1 MLPFQ
6 RAIAALGWR
15 GLVIPDVAI
24 LGHQVTCVVRL
35 LHPVHAWRKANGWPP
50 EADPTWFRSWSDP
63 ELFDRLPVAAVDIV
77 GFAVP
82 ESEIDHALN
91 YCGTLLTLAPAAV
104 VMDERGGPAG
114 RTPSADPWSLF
125 ELDYYGVGV
134 VRANADEAT
143 VLVRPENRCAEFGK
157 TLFGRWLQ
165 EVLYEKALAQSVTP
179 ATVSG

>member
-15 GLVIPDVAI
+15 GLVIPDIAI

-63 ELFDRLPVAAVDIV
+63 DLFDRLPVSAIEIV

-82 ESEIDHALN
+82 ETEAAQALN

-104 VMDERGGPAG
+104 VMSSNPPTG
-114 RTPSADPWSLF
+114 TPTDPWSLF

-134 VRANADEAT
+134 VRVNSATAT
-143 VLVRPENRCAEFGK
+143 VLVQPENRSAEFGK

-165 EVLYEKALAQSVTP
+165 EVLYEKALAQLATP
-179 ATVSG
+179 AGVRG